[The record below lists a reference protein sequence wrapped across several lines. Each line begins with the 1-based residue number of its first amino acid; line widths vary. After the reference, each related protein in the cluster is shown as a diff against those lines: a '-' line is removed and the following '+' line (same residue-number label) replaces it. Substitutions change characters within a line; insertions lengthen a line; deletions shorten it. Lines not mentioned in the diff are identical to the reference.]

1 MYLCLLHSFLT
12 ILLAISMDN
21 IGFGG
26 YFSYLVSLSLIQ
38 FSLNN
43 CSLLLSLT
51 GARKLCYC
59 RRKVGSH
66 FASYQHRERS
76 KCYGRERF
84 HLMKLFSLILGI
96 IHIHVHTS

>member
-12 ILLAISMDN
+12 ILLAISMDS

-59 RRKVGSH
+59 GAEGRLAPTLLLTNIGKEVSATEGKGS
-66 FASYQHRERS
+66 
-76 KCYGRERF
+76 
-84 HLMKLFSLILGI
+84 
-96 IHIHVHTS
+96 T